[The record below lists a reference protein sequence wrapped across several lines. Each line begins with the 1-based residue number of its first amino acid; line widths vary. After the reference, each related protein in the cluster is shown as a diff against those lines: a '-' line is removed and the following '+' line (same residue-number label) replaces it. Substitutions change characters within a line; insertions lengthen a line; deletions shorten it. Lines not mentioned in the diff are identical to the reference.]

1 MQSLIDIFHKRGV
14 MQVLKYI
21 FRLNIRFGEYHTL
34 DMLSDEKL
42 LMNKCKNKRD
52 EVLVKE
58 FLNIWKK

>member
-1 MQSLIDIFHKRGV
+1 

-21 FRLNIRFGEYHTL
+21 FRLNIRFGEYNTL

-58 FLNIWKK
+58 LKKWLIFSFK